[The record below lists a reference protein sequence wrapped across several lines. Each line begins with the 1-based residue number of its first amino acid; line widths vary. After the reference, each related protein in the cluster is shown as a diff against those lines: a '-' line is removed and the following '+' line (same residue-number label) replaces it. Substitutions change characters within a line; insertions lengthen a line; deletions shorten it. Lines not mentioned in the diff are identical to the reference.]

1 VYHQVQPQ
9 QWEVQPQQYYADSLG
24 NYYDQNGYYQPP
36 AYAGTKSN
44 YGEYEYCYDYDY
56 NYSAEQLPYE
66 VAITPAKNVNPVSQ
80 AFTNDTDNPDGT
92 STPARETSIERV
104 RFTG

>member
-1 VYHQVQPQ
+1 MYHQVQPQ

-66 VAITPAKNVNPVSQ
+66 VAITPAKNVIPVSQ
-80 AFTNDTDNPDGT
+80 VLTDDTDTPHDT
-92 STPARETSIERV
+92 STPRREKSIERV
-104 RFTG
+104 GVTG